1 MDAWKARDEA
11 ERVIDG
17 PVMSLA
23 GSFDLGRLG
32 VKLDFELPRRRGR
45 RLGHLVTGDGGSRT
59 SVESS
64 RSSVSGA
71 AFSGPAKCGASQLV
85 VSEAAPRVELV
96 IVRQMRPTQLS
107 QLLRCNGAL
116 DHGVRSKS

>member
-1 MDAWKARDEA
+1 MDAWKPRDEA
-11 ERVIDG
+11 ERAIDG
-17 PVMSLA
+17 PLMSLA
-23 GSFDLGRLG
+23 GSFDLGHLG
-32 VKLDFELPRRRGR
+32 FKLVFELRRRRGR

-64 RSSVSGA
+64 RSSVSGS

-85 VSEAAPRVELV
+85 LSEAAPRVELV

-107 QLLRCNGAL
+107 QLLRCSGAL
-116 DHGVRSKS
+116 DHGS